1 MSVISIQSQ
10 VVYGH
15 VGNSA
20 AVFPLQLAGINV
32 APVPTTLLS
41 NNPRYPTLHGKALD
55 PALVADLLLGAE
67 ERGLT
72 ASARAIMSG
81 YLGAAENGATI
92 AAFVARAR
100 AVNPGLLYVCDPVCG
115 DTEPGF
121 YVKEPVREAFRTALA
136 PIADILTPNQFELE
150 FLAGRPAQSV
160 PALIAAARSLAAA
173 TVIVSGVVLDSTA
186 EGTIETFAVTA
197 EAAWRVVTPKLP
209 ARYSGTGDL
218 MTALFVANLL
228 RGNPTPDALSLA
240 ISGMFAV
247 LTQTVARDSMELEI
261 VRTGPALLAPGRIFA
276 AEPV

>member
-41 NNPRYPTLHGKALD
+41 NNPRYPTLRGKALD

-67 ERGLT
+67 ERGLA
-72 ASARAIMSG
+72 ASARAVVSG
-81 YLGAAENGATI
+81 YLGAPENGAAI
-92 AAFVARAR
+92 AAFVTRAR
-100 AVNPGLLYVCDPVCG
+100 ALNSGLLYVCDPVCG

-136 PIADILTPNQFELE
+136 PIADILTPNQFELA
-150 FLAGRPAQSV
+150 FLADTPVSTVA
-160 PALIAAARSLAAA
+160 ALVAAARSLAAP
-173 TVIVSGVVLDSTA
+173 TVVVSGAILDTTSD
-186 EGTIETFAVTA
+186 GTIETYAVTA
-197 EAAWRVVTPKLP
+197 DAAWRVVTPRLP

-261 VRTGPALLAPGRIFA
+261 VRTGPALLAPSRLFA
-276 AEPV
+276 AEAI

>member
-41 NNPRYPTLHGKALD
+41 NNPRYPTMRGKALD

-67 ERGLT
+67 ERGLA
-72 ASARAIMSG
+72 ASARAVVSG
-81 YLGAAENGATI
+81 YLGAPENGAAI
-92 AAFVARAR
+92 AAFVTRAR
-100 AVNPGLLYVCDPVCG
+100 AVNSGLLYVCDPVCG

-121 YVKEPVREAFRTALA
+121 YVKEPVLEAFRTALA
-136 PIADILTPNQFELE
+136 PIADILTPNQFELA
-150 FLAGRPAQSV
+150 FLADRPVSTVA
-160 PALIAAARSLAAA
+160 ALVAAARSLAAP
-173 TVIVSGVVLDSTA
+173 TVIVSGVILDSSSD
-186 EGTIETFAVTA
+186 GTIETYAVTA
-197 EAAWRVVTPKLP
+197 DAAWRVVTPRLP

-247 LTQTVARDSMELEI
+247 LTQTVARDSMEVEI
-261 VRTGPALLAPGRIFA
+261 VRTGPALLAPSRLFA
-276 AEPV
+276 AEAI